1 MKKLI
6 SSIVLLLVSVILLGT
21 ATYAWFSMNTIVI
34 PT

>member
-6 SSIVLLLVSVILLGT
+6 SSIVLLFISAILLGT
-21 ATYAWFSMNTIVI
+21 ATYTWFSMNTIVI